1 MMAVASWIMF
11 TLPLGFIH
19 PPVVSCKWYNSTS
32 NKFMLKDPTLDQS
45 KSVIQIPYL
54 PTNKRLKREVLEEAV
69 TYTIENQPPR
79 YERLTPDTVDELP
92 RALPLTM
99 EYKPTLT
106 LAGNTGTRR

>member
-11 TLPLGFIH
+11 TLPIGFIH
-19 PPVVSCKWYNSTS
+19 PPVVSCKWYNTTS
-32 NKFMLKDPTLDQS
+32 KEFMLKTPNLEQS
-45 KSVIQIPYL
+45 KSVIQIPGV
-54 PTNKRLKREVLEEAV
+54 TNTKRLKRSVLERTVDNA
-69 TYTIENQPPR
+69 IEKLPPR

-99 EYKPTLT
+99 EHKPSMT